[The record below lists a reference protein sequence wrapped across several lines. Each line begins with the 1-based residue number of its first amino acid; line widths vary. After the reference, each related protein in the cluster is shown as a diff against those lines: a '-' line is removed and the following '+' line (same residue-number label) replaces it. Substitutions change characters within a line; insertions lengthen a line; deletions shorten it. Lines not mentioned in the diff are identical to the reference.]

1 MNAANGHQCIPFLGF
16 SHSGTEDEDYGE
28 ICDAGDDW
36 VVEADHRGGGGM
48 ELEVGY
54 SQLGVEIVGE

>member
-1 MNAANGHQCIPFLGF
+1 VSTCGQSRHGFDDCGELLG
-16 SHSGTEDEDYGE
+16 
-28 ICDAGDDW
+28 GD
-36 VVEADHRGGGGM
+36 GGGM